1 MVFSLLVAESE
12 PRMIDPDTE
21 CHRRGCEDTV
31 AFVARERYAEETG
44 AGIVEAEAYLCRTHA
59 RAESPANLD
68 ASIPEYRFVVEPIGD
83 SAGGE

>member
-12 PRMIDPDTE
+12 PRMTDPDTE
-21 CHRRGCEDTV
+21 CHRRGCENT
-31 AFVARERYAEETG
+31 ATFVARERYAEETG

-68 ASIPEYRFVVEPIGD
+68 ASIPEYQFIVEPIG
-83 SAGGE
+83 E